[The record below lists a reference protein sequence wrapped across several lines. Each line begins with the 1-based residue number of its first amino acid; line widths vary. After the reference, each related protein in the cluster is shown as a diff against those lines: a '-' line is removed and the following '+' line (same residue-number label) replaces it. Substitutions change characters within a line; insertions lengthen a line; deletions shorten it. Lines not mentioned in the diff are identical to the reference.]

1 MSGHQQM
8 SQPRSDRPLD
18 YEAAGVSIERGD
30 AFAEFIR
37 SLNPRVVGADL
48 GGFAGGLELDLH
60 GYRRPVLFSATD
72 GVGTKLLIA
81 QQLERYDTL
90 GIDLVAMCVN
100 DLIVCGAQPLAFL
113 DYIACERV
121 EPTVLEPLMEGIV
134 RGCEIAGCRLV
145 GGETA
150 EMPDL
155 YGARGFDIAGF
166 AVGIAERDR
175 VLPQPNRMQAGDC
188 LLGLPSSGVH
198 SNGLSL
204 ARRVL
209 TRIEAGAGQD
219 HDARQRA
226 DELRRA
232 LLEPTIIYTKELEAL
247 LAAGGVTGAAHVTGG
262 GLVANT
268 QRVLPGHLKPQFR
281 WDWHVPP
288 VFRQIAEDGEVSQ
301 DEMRR
306 VFNMGIGMVVVVPGA
321 DEGAVRKAAEACD
334 VTVWNI
340 GELVDG

>member
-1 MSGHQQM
+1 MSGHHQM
-8 SQPRSDRPLD
+8 PQHSRDRRLD
-18 YEAAGVSIERGD
+18 YETAGVSIERGD
-30 AFAEFIR
+30 AFAKFIR
-37 SLNPRVVGADL
+37 GLNPRVVGADL
-48 GGFAGGLELDLH
+48 GGFAGGLELDLR

-113 DYIACERV
+113 DYIACERI
-121 EPTVLEPLMEGIV
+121 EPAVLEPLMEGIV

-166 AVGIAERDR
+166 AVGIAERDS

-209 TRIEAGAGQD
+209 ARIEARRPVD
-219 HDARQRA
+219 D
-226 DELRRA
+226 LRRA
-232 LLEPTIIYTKELEAL
+232 LLEPTIIYAKQFNAL
-247 LAAGGVTGAAHVTGG
+247 LTAGGITGAAHVTGG

-268 QRVLPGHLKPQFR
+268 QRILPDHLKPRFR
-281 WDWHVPP
+281 WDWPVPA
-288 VFRQIAEDGEVSQ
+288 VFHQIAEDGEVSQ

-306 VFNMGIGMVVVVPGA
+306 VFNMGIGMVVVVPAA
-321 DEGAVRKAAEACD
+321 DEAAERKAAED
-334 VTVWNI
+334 RGVTLWNI
-340 GELVDG
+340 GELADG